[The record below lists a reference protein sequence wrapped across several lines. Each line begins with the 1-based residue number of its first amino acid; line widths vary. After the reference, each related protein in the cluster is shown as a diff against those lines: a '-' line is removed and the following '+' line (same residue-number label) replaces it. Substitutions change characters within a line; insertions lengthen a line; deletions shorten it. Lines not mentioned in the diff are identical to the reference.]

1 MGQRYGMLPS
11 QVLSSATTLDYKIMD
26 ITDSF
31 VAYQNYIKENGR
43 PPAPKLSIDQMQE
56 LMNKVKKK

>member
-11 QVLSSATTLDYKIMD
+11 QVLGQATTLDFKIMD

-31 VAYQNYIKENGR
+31 IQYQKYIQDNGR
-43 PPAPKLSIDQMQE
+43 PPPPKLSIDQMKA
-56 LMNKVKKK
+56 LMDKVKKK